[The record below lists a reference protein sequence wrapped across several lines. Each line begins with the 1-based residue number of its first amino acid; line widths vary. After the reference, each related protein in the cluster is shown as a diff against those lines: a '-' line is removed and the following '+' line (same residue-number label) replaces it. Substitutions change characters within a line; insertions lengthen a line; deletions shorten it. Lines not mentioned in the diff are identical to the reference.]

1 MVHSLL
7 SVSGFWETEWHVIMK
22 SFKLLY
28 YMVRLWDYG
37 NEQQS
42 NNHLVTK
49 FYGEFRQTAL
59 RPFCWP
65 QLDAIIWIILL
76 FWGKKGKLYHILVS
90 LFTSGFFSKQSHR
103 SQDKSQS
110 FCLLQQ
116 NKKSS
121 SIQLV
126 VNIPLHWAQTWWRLR
141 PKSGAAALNHRH
153 KHKPSFY
160 RISSSLSF

>member
-28 YMVRLWDYG
+28 YIVRMWDYG

-49 FYGEFRQTAL
+49 FYGEFRQTAF

-65 QLDAIIWIILL
+65 QLDVIIWIILL
-76 FWGKKGKLYHILVS
+76 FWGQKGQALAYFSQLIHIWIFFKTITQISGQVS
-90 LFTSGFFSKQSHR
+90 ELLPA
-103 SQDKSQS
+103 SQH
-110 FCLLQQ
+110 
-116 NKKSS
+116 KKSS

-141 PKSGAAALNHRH
+141 PKSGAAPLNHRH
-153 KHKPSFY
+153 KHKPSFS